1 MILLIDNYDSF
12 TYNLYQLIGS
22 LGSITQVHRNDKITI
37 SDIKQ
42 YSPEKIIISPGPK
55 TPDKAGICN
64 QVIREYYQKIPI
76 LGICLGHQCLGTVF
90 GAGIIRAQRQI
101 HGKSSN
107 IFHNESGIFK
117 NIPSPFQ
124 AARYHSLVID
134 KIPEDFIL
142 TARDKNDEIM
152 AIQHRQ
158 LPLFG
163 VQFHPESFMTSFGSQ
178 LMTNFLNV

>member
-12 TYNLYQLIGS
+12 TYNLYQLIES
-22 LGSITQVHRNDKITI
+22 LGGKTQVYRNDQISI
-37 SDIKQ
+37 SDIKR
-42 YSPEKIIISPGPK
+42 YNPEKIIISPGPK
-55 TPDKAGICN
+55 APKNAGICEG
-64 QVIREYYQKIPI
+64 VIREYYQKIPI
-76 LGICLGHQCLGTVF
+76 LGVCLGHQCLGTVF
-90 GAGIIRAQRQI
+90 GANVIRAQRQI
-101 HGKSSN
+101 HGQSSN
-107 IFHNESGIFK
+107 IFHGGFGIFE
-117 NIPSPFQ
+117 NIPTPFQ

-134 KIPEDFIL
+134 KVPEDFIL
-142 TARDKNDEIM
+142 TASDKNNEIM

>member
-12 TYNLYQLIGS
+12 TYNLYQLIES
-22 LGSITQVHRNDKITI
+22 LGAKTQVHRNDQITI
-37 SDIKQ
+37 DDIKR
-42 YSPEKIIISPGPK
+42 YNPEKIIISPGPK
-55 TPDKAGICN
+55 TPKNAGICK
-64 QVIREYYQKIPI
+64 QVIKEYYQETPI
-76 LGICLGHQCLGTVF
+76 LGVCLGHQCLGAVF
-90 GAGIIRAQRQI
+90 GVNVIRAQRQI
-101 HGKSSN
+101 HGQSSN
-107 IFHNESGIFK
+107 IFHSKSGIFE
-117 NIPSPFQ
+117 NIPSPFL

-134 KIPEDFIL
+134 KVPEDFIL